1 MRSYVVKRLP
11 HFRHSRRRRM
21 ESASLL
27 SRESTTLSFANPQK
41 GHFMALGTV
50 TRLIVAGTP
59 VAGTPSQG
67 RQRIRPAETRAKARR
82 ELPLARSLP
91 KASAKKAALGE
102 PAASQPE
109 PRRQTSQP
117 TAEFH
122 NWPPVRG
129 THGKCAAG
137 RKWSPTANLHPLRA
151 TVSTTPACR
160 NPSIAGL

>member
-1 MRSYVVKRLP
+1 
-11 HFRHSRRRRM
+11 M

-59 VAGTPSQG
+59 VAGTPVAGTPSQG

-82 ELPLARSLP
+82 ELPPARSLP

-109 PRRQTSQP
+109 PRRQTSPP

-122 NWPPVRG
+122 N
-129 THGKCAAG
+129 
-137 RKWSPTANLHPLRA
+137 
-151 TVSTTPACR
+151 
-160 NPSIAGL
+160 